1 MIDHLIPDI
10 PRLYSAITEWLAC
23 MIFILAFKKR
33 FSKIKTGVIM
43 AVMLVVQSGFMVVT
57 EDVSLFFWIPCMMV
71 AVFLMLFFIYVSCAI
86 EITDAVYFVLIAFVV
101 AEFMASRSNRSYA
114 PGSFTSASDEYLKF
128 MPTCAT
134 LNPSPGTFSPNF
146 KDMLSSGWIRKDK
159 RLHECPQHWPIKR
172 FCGVDLKFMV
182 ISDLRSDNRLPV
194 YK

>member
-10 PRLYSAITEWLAC
+10 PRLYSAIAEWLAC

-71 AVFLMLFFIYVSCAI
+71 AVFLMLFFIYASCAI

-101 AEFMASRSNRSYA
+101 AEFMASIEWQVACYFRIAQS
-114 PGSFTSASDEYLKF
+114 GVWWKEWSALIWGDDQCDSVQDLA
-128 MPTCAT
+128 C
-134 LNPSPGTFSPNF
+134 TFSGRRT
-146 KDMLSSGWIRKDK
+146 DGD
-159 RLHECPQHWPIKR
+159 RLERMSVRIFDCNICICCQ
-172 FCGVDLKFMV
+172 
-182 ISDLRSDNRLPV
+182 
-194 YK
+194 